1 MRRSRIGSA
10 QEVGLAA
17 KKKNDNAAAGA
28 QVEAAPDPRQALPA
42 GEASWGKVLAD
53 LKSVMASQEAPAEPK
68 SLDLF
73 EAMVHIAFGEGL
85 PCGIGQEAERRI
97 RRNFVDRNE
106 FRVTEAYEVE
116 DLLRDLPI
124 PNLFARC
131 LWVRETVGPIYN
143 DQNGLELG
151 FLRDLGVGDRATFFQ
166 RLPSMPPSVVAWL
179 NNLLTMEELL
189 FSDKSILRAQQRLGM
204 DPKDA
209 KAARFV
215 DEARALLKPFGHLPI
230 TVGKDEAPNKA
241 GLAKPNAGH
250 ALCPACCLV
259 RLGPPAK
266 QRR

>member
-1 MRRSRIGSA
+1 M
-10 QEVGLAA
+10 AA
-17 KKKNDNAAAGA
+17 KKKNDKAAAGA
-28 QVEAAPDPRQALPA
+28 AVEVAPDPRKALPA
-42 GEASWGKVLAD
+42 GEASWSSALAD
-53 LKSVMASQEAPAEPK
+53 LKAVMASLEVPAEPGH
-68 SLDLF
+68 LDLF
-73 EAMVHIAFGEGL
+73 EAMLHIAFGEGL
-85 PCGIGQEAERRI
+85 PCGIGQEAARRI
-97 RRNFVDRNE
+97 RTSFVDRNE

-131 LWVRETVGPIYN
+131 LWVRETVGHIYN

-166 RLPSMPPSVVAWL
+166 RLPSMPPSVVAWI
-179 NNLLTMEELL
+179 NNLLTIEELV

-204 DPKDA
+204 EPKDG
-209 KAARFV
+209 KAAKFV
-215 DEARALLKPFGHLPI
+215 DEVRAMLKPFGHLPV
-230 TVGKDEAPNKA
+230 TVGKDEARNKA
-241 GLAKPNAGH
+241 GLARPNQQH